1 MNPLQFL
8 SKTVTSV
15 LSATESITK
24 SRTSSTENWEKVGG
38 DLSPTMNSPQNNN
51 RHHSSSSDS
60 LIDVDEISSISSDSE
75 KNSAWL
81 LPEGV
86 TAVPHALTKIRT
98 QFQTSNLS
106 PEDKQIRENALTRLC
121 IPTYVLNQSFPEKEQ
136 AEYEEKRR
144 RHRESLTPK
153 KKTNN
158 FHTLPSQIVNKYAL
172 NSTITSDNETIR
184 ESESQNF
191 EFSVDSESME
201 TSFQNTDSNNNK
213 ETPEPAA
220 FEPVETS
227 NRRRV
232 ISVPQNLST
241 LSGSSINSSSHA
253 SIELKPQSSSK
264 LKPSVGLKPQRRS
277 PLPSAQLAAQ
287 KQAEDQTENSAENV
301 TTSSLTTTLK
311 PATRTRPSSR
321 SRGVSPARISSRN
334 QSPVNLVNRSKT
346 TIDPNTPTRIP
357 ALKKPAGSRLPRP
370 AMNRGNTLK
379 FGFKPKKR
387 DEN

>member
-24 SRTSSTENWEKVGG
+24 SRTSSTENWEKVGR
-38 DLSPTMNSPQNNN
+38 DLSPSMNSTKNNSH
-51 RHHSSSSDS
+51 RSISSES

-98 QFQTSNLS
+98 QFQSDNLS
-106 PEDKQIRENALTRLC
+106 PDDKQIRENALTRLC

-144 RHRESLTPK
+144 RQRESLTPK
-153 KKTNN
+153 RKTNH
-158 FHTLPSQIVNKYAL
+158 FHELPSQIVNKSVL
-172 NSTITSDNETIR
+172 NNNTSDNETIR

-191 EFSVDSESME
+191 EFSVDSESIE
-201 TSFQNTDSNNNK
+201 ITDSYNNK
-213 ETPEPAA
+213 ETPD
-220 FEPVETS
+220 PVQTG

-232 ISVPQNLST
+232 VSVPQNLST
-241 LSGSSINSSSHA
+241 LSNSSINSSSHA
-253 SIELKPQSSSK
+253 SIELKPPSSSK

-287 KQAEDQTENSAENV
+287 KQAEDRVEHSMENV
-301 TTSSLTTTLK
+301 TTTASSTTNFTLK
-311 PATRTRPSSR
+311 PGNRTRPSSR
-321 SRGVSPARISSRN
+321 SRGVSPARSSSRN
-334 QSPVNLVNRSKT
+334 QSPVNSVNRSKT
-346 TIDPNTPTRIP
+346 TVDSNTEV
-357 ALKKPAGSRLPRP
+357 KPRPSVMKPVSRLPRP
-370 AMNRGNTLK
+370 AMNRGNTAK
-379 FGFKPKKR
+379 FGFKGPYKAKKF
-387 DEN
+387 DEQ

>member
-15 LSATESITK
+15 LSATEGITK

-38 DLSPTMNSPQNNN
+38 DLSPTMISPQNN
-51 RHHSSSSDS
+51 RHRSRSSSES

-98 QFQTSNLS
+98 QFQNINLS
-106 PEDKQIRENALTRLC
+106 PDDKHIRENALTRLC

-153 KKTNN
+153 RKTNN
-158 FHTLPSQIVNKYAL
+158 FHTLPSQIVNNSVL
-172 NSTITSDNETIR
+172 NSTSDNETIR

-201 TSFQNTDSNNNK
+201 NSFQNSISNNNT
-213 ETPEPAA
+213 ETPEPA
-220 FEPVETS
+220 ETT

-241 LSGSSINSSSHA
+241 LSGSSITSSHA

-277 PLPSAQLAAQ
+277 PLPSAHLAAQ
-287 KQAEDQTENSAENV
+287 KRAEDETENSAEIV
-301 TTSSLTTTLK
+301 TTTSSLSATLK
-311 PATRTRPSSR
+311 PASRTRPSSR

-334 QSPVNLVNRSKT
+334 QSPVNLVDRSKT
-346 TIDPNTPTRIP
+346 TIDQNTPTNIP
-357 ALKKPAGSRLPRP
+357 ALKKPASRLPRP
-370 AMNRGNTLK
+370 GMNRGNTAK

-387 DEN
+387 EPKVEM